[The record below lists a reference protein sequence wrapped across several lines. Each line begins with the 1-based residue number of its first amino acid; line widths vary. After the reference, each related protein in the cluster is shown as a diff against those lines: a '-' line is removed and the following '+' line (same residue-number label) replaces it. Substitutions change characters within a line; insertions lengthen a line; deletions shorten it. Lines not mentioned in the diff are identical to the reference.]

1 MPEMTEL
8 SLQNRKYTGFHDCNH
23 IQIYKKCSPRA
34 TVSFPS
40 SLSFR
45 FASALTPRRALREMK
60 RSALKDRNDES
71 GVEAIARIRAIAAGK
86 ASRSAFLDDSDV
98 ECSPSAQP
106 VGGAEN
112 KENAER
118 MSDSDEDY
126 SPARP
131 VRRKKNR
138 LVRKSQLEAEE
149 ANGAK
154 SSSPSPL
161 PEARPRRAIFI
172 DSDSDSE
179 AEAVAKTDDE
189 DDEDAGG
196 DALVHAMRGL
206 EVKTPS
212 IAPQVPSAP
221 FVPVAPASRPPPAN
235 APSVPA
241 PGPPRARRDAEPATT
256 KSTSATTKSK
266 PATNASPS
274 GARSVSSSVSS
285 SVPPASGRDDRLEPP
300 GGPRPMRL
308 KGREGGPRFE
318 LAGALASRLYDHQR
332 DGVRWMWNL
341 QLQGRGGILAD
352 DMGLGKT
359 LQVAAFAAGLLRSRA
374 AKRVL
379 CLAPTTLLPHWG
391 KEFKVAGLVEG
402 VNLFKYAGGGSK
414 SERDKAL
421 RAVTERGGVLLSTY
435 GMVTHNDVAL
445 GAPESEEDAERV
457 AAASGRGAAVSGQD
471 MPSRGRWNLLWD
483 WIVCDEGHKLKNPA
497 AQLPMKI
504 RTLPSSHRLVIT
516 GTPIQNDLNELWALY
531 DLCCPGL
538 LGDAQEFRREY
549 AKRIA
554 AGQSKDATERQRS
567 AGARASDELRKL
579 CRPFMLRREK
589 SAVLAKAKAER
600 DAEEGAGG
608 ASSSAAAAPGAPLA
622 AASGAPR
629 TSIEASTT
637 GWAGVKHAP
646 TELGKKNDLV
656 VWIPLRPAQ
665 KRLYRAFLDS
675 SVVRR
680 ALNKTGSALA
690 AINVLKKI
698 CDHPALCAALARTG
712 GGRFT
717 KEGASIDE
725 AEEEAFDDP
734 DADAGVGAAAERKRE
749 AVRAAVE
756 SAGLTPGDLE
766 GDTDASGKAAFLRA
780 LLTRLTSNGHRVLV
794 FSQSIQML
802 DVVERA
808 AREDGH
814 ALVRVDGRVP
824 AEERHARVERFQKS
838 DDIPLALLTTQVGG
852 LGLTLT
858 AADRVVIYDPS
869 WNPAADSQS
878 VDRAYRIGQM
888 RDVVVYR
895 LVTCGTV
902 EEKVYRRQVFK
913 GGLSRAGTRDGNHFR
928 YFSADDTSGLFEC
941 TDEGLASSATQ
952 RELEALHLRDRAWTK
967 ELADVEAPM
976 VRALGAAGLSDHD
989 LLFTK
994 EDTTK
999 AGEGASTLKGGGT
1012 FGGGGKPGGGGGGG
1026 GGGKVAG
1033 AGKGKGG
1040 GWKGVDS
1047 GWGGDAQ
1054 LGALAAAAGSALA
1067 ATPASFA
1074 VAAKAKSSSAAALA
1088 EPRGADANAPVG
1100 SPANATKR
1108 KATEKLRALRLSKE
1122 KQETLLDMPGM
1133 LKRLPDKGKSI
1144 VERID
1149 AITAEI
1155 ETLEAEVAAKH
1166 GPVAGETRAS
1176 PASPIA
1182 RDAAAASKASA
1193 PTPATVLVSPA
1204 PSSRRD
1210 SGGTISAE
1218 MRTSL
1223 LSPSRTPGS
1232 AVPEAD
1238 GSSHEVPAT
1247 LEPETAPE
1255 TMSEDSFR
1263 SAESGVGKTDETVE
1277 LDVTA
1282 DLDATVEL
1290 GAIDTTAE
1298 EAELDGLA
1306 DMMGTVGLR

>member
-1 MPEMTEL
+1 M
-8 SLQNRKYTGFHDCNH
+8 R
-23 IQIYKKCSPRA
+23 
-34 TVSFPS
+34 
-40 SLSFR
+40 
-45 FASALTPRRALREMK
+45 
-60 RSALKDRNDES
+60 RSALRDRNDES
-71 GVEAIARIRAIAAGK
+71 GVDAIARIKAIAAGK
-86 ASRSAFLDDSDV
+86 ISRSAFLDDSDV
-98 ECSPSAQP
+98 ECSPSAHP
-106 VGGAEN
+106 LGTAEN

-118 MSDSDEDY
+118 MSDSDEDC
-126 SPARP
+126 SPAQP

-138 LVRKSQLEAEE
+138 LVRKSQLETEEAEE
-149 ANGAK
+149 AE
-154 SSSPSPL
+154 SPSPTPL
-161 PEARPRRAIFI
+161 PKARPRRAVFI

-179 AEAVAKTDDE
+179 AEEVAKTDDE
-189 DDEDAGG
+189 DDDEDAGD
-196 DALVHAMRGL
+196 DALVDAMRGL
-206 EVKTPS
+206 EVKKPS
-212 IAPQVPSAP
+212 IAPQAAPAP
-221 FVPVAPASRPPPAN
+221 FAPRPASFAPVAPATRPPQAR

-241 PGPPRARRDAEPATT
+241 PGPPLPRRAATPATPATT
-256 KSTSATTKSK
+256 KSNPRASS
-266 PATNASPS
+266 ASPS
-274 GARSVSSSVSS
+274 GAPLASSVLSH
-285 SVPPASGRDDRLEPP
+285 ASPLNPLDPS

-391 KEFKVAGLVEG
+391 KEFVVAGLVEG

-471 MPSRGRWNLLWD
+471 MPARARGGLLWD

-554 AGQSKDATERQRS
+554 AGQSRDATERQRS

-589 SAVLAKAKAER
+589 SAVLAKAEAER
-600 DAEEGAGG
+600 VTEGGAGG
-608 ASSSAAAAPGAPLA
+608 SSSAAPAAPGTPSAGG
-622 AASGAPR
+622 ASGAPR

-646 TELGKKNDLV
+646 TQLGKKNDLV

-698 CDHPALCAALARTG
+698 CDHPALCAAMADANDDANAR
-712 GGRFT
+712 
-717 KEGASIDE
+717 AN
-725 AEEEAFDDP
+725 EEEDLLDDP
-734 DADAGVGAAAERKRE
+734 LDADAAGPLGAEEGKGD
-749 AVRAAVE
+749 AVRAAVA
-756 SAGLTPGDLE
+756 SAGLTPGDLA
-766 GDTDASGKAAFLRA
+766 GDTESSGKAAFLRA
-780 LLTRLTSNGHRVLV
+780 LLTRLANGGHRVLV
-794 FSQSIQML
+794 FSQSIKML

-824 AEERHARVERFQKS
+824 AEERHARVERFQR
-838 DDIPLALLTTQVGG
+838 DPDIPLALLTTQVGG

-878 VDRAYRIGQM
+878 VDRAYRIGQT

-941 TDEGLASSATQ
+941 TDAGFAASATQ

-967 ELADVEAPM
+967 ELADSEAPM
-976 VRALGAAGLSDHD
+976 VRALGAAGISDHD
-989 LLFTK
+989 LLFSK

-999 AGEGASTLKGGGT
+999 AGEGASTLKGGGA

-1026 GGGKVAG
+1026 GGKGAG

-1054 LGALAAAAGSALA
+1054 LGVLAAAAGSALA

-1074 VAAKAKSSSAAALA
+1074 LAAKAKSPPAALA
-1088 EPRGADANAPVG
+1088 EPRGADARAPEA
-1100 SPANATKR
+1100 SPTNATKR
-1108 KATEKLRALRLSKE
+1108 KATEKLRALRLQKE

-1133 LKRLPDKGKSI
+1133 LRRLPDKGKSI

-1149 AITAEI
+1149 ALAAEI

-1166 GPVAGETRAS
+1166 GSEASGETRAP
-1176 PASPIA
+1176 PASP
-1182 RDAAAASKASA
+1182 AAAAPAAATPESAKPA

-1204 PSSRRD
+1204 PSSRRS
-1210 SGGTISAE
+1210 SGAT
-1218 MRTSL
+1218 
-1223 LSPSRTPGS
+1223 SPSPAPLPRAGVENTVSSS
-1232 AVPEAD
+1232 AAE
-1238 GSSHEVPAT
+1238 E
-1247 LEPETAPE
+1247 EETASRAPAPASSTAAE
-1255 TMSEDSFR
+1255 TASEDSFA
-1263 SAESGVGKTDETVE
+1263 SAESGVPETDETVE

-1290 GAIDTTAE
+1290 GDLDATAE
-1298 EAELDGLA
+1298 EAEMDSLA
-1306 DMMGTVGLR
+1306 DMMGTVDLR